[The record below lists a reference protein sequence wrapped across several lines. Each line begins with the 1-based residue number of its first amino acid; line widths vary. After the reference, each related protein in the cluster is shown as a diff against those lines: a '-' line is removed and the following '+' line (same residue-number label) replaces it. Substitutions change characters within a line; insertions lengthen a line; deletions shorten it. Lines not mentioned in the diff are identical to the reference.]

1 MGKEIKFERLRTS
14 SLYSMNKKEIVKEK
28 IGQVAMKCFSK
39 YGLDKTTLDDIA
51 KEVGLNKASLY
62 YYYKNKEDIF
72 LEVAIKEGQD
82 FLASLQAKT
91 LVKKNTED
99 RVTFYLMERINYYKN
114 ILNMNRVSVETLY
127 KMLPRFF
134 ELFDSV
140 VKAEVKFLS
149 KIIREG
155 VKRKELA
162 NVNPDKL
169 ASSLIAMNDALKH
182 HAEHK
187 AILKNQDEIDYSQI
201 LKESKFLLALIF
213 EGLNRKSVNK

>member
-1 MGKEIKFERLRTS
+1 MQNKISAGS
-14 SLYSMNKKEIVKEK
+14 VNKKELVKEK
-28 IGQVAMKCFSK
+28 IGRVAMKCFSK

-72 LEVAIKEGQD
+72 LEVAIREGQD
-82 FLASLQAKT
+82 FLSSLQQKT
-91 LVKKNTED
+91 LEKKNTEA
-99 RVTFYLMERINYYKN
+99 RVTFYLLERINYYKN
-114 ILNMNRVSVETLY
+114 ILNMNRVSVETLH

-134 ELFDSV
+134 ELFDSIM
-140 VKAEVKFLS
+140 KAETEFLS
-149 KIIREG
+149 KIIKEG
-155 VKRKELA
+155 VKSKELVK
-162 NVNPDKL
+162 VNPDNL

-201 LKESKFLLALIF
+201 LLDMKFLLALIF
-213 EGLNRKSVNK
+213 KGLSQKSVNI

>member
-1 MGKEIKFERLRTS
+1 MGKEIKFERMRTGS
-14 SLYSMNKKEIVKEK
+14 IYSMNKKELVKEK

-72 LEVAIKEGQD
+72 LEVAIREGQD

-114 ILNMNRVSVETLY
+114 ILNMNRVSVETVY

-134 ELFDSV
+134 ELFDS
-140 VKAEVKFLS
+140 L
-149 KIIREG
+149 
-155 VKRKELA
+155 
-162 NVNPDKL
+162 
-169 ASSLIAMNDALKH
+169 
-182 HAEHK
+182 
-187 AILKNQDEIDYSQI
+187 
-201 LKESKFLLALIF
+201 
-213 EGLNRKSVNK
+213 

>member
-1 MGKEIKFERLRTS
+1 MQNKNREGS
-14 SLYSMNKKEIVKEK
+14 VNKKELVKEK
-28 IGQVAMKCFSK
+28 IGRVAMKCFSK
-39 YGLDKTTLDDIA
+39 YGLDKTTLEDIA

-72 LEVAIKEGQD
+72 LEVAIREGQD
-82 FLASLQAKT
+82 FLSSLQQKT
-91 LVKKNTED
+91 LAKKNTED
-99 RVTFYLMERINYYKN
+99 RVTFYLLERINYYKN
-114 ILNMNRVSVETLY
+114 ILNMNRVSVETLH

-134 ELFDSV
+134 ELFDSIMQ
-140 VKAEVKFLS
+140 AEVQFLS

-155 VKRKELA
+155 VKTKELIK
-162 NVNPDKL
+162 VNPDNL

-201 LKESKFLLALIF
+201 LLDMKFLLALIF
-213 EGLNRKSVNK
+213 KGLSQKSANI

>member
-1 MGKEIKFERLRTS
+1 
-14 SLYSMNKKEIVKEK
+14 
-28 IGQVAMKCFSK
+28 MKCFSK
-39 YGLDKTTLDDIA
+39 YGLDKTTLEDIA

-72 LEVAIKEGQD
+72 LEVAIREGQD
-82 FLASLQAKT
+82 FLSSLQQKT
-91 LVKKNTED
+91 LAKKNTED
-99 RVTFYLMERINYYKN
+99 RVTFYLLERINYYKN
-114 ILNMNRVSVETLY
+114 ILNMNRVSVETLH

-134 ELFDSV
+134 ELFDSIMQ
-140 VKAEVKFLS
+140 AEVQFLS

-155 VKRKELA
+155 VKTKELIK
-162 NVNPDKL
+162 VNPDNL

-201 LKESKFLLALIF
+201 LLDMKFLLALIF
-213 EGLNRKSVNK
+213 KGLSQKSANI

>member
-1 MGKEIKFERLRTS
+1 MQNKNIAGS
-14 SLYSMNKKEIVKEK
+14 VNKKELVKEK
-28 IGQVAMKCFSK
+28 IGRVAMKCFSK
-39 YGLDKTTLDDIA
+39 YGLDKTTLEDIA

-72 LEVAIKEGQD
+72 LEVAIREGQD
-82 FLASLQAKT
+82 FLSSLQQKT
-91 LVKKNTED
+91 LAKKNTED
-99 RVTFYLMERINYYKN
+99 RVTFYLLERINYYKN
-114 ILNMNRVSVETLY
+114 ILNMNRVSVETLH

-134 ELFDSV
+134 ELFDSIMQ
-140 VKAEVKFLS
+140 AEVQFLS

-155 VKRKELA
+155 VKTKELIK
-162 NVNPDKL
+162 VNPDNL

-201 LKESKFLLALIF
+201 LLDMKFLLALIF
-213 EGLNRKSVNK
+213 KGLSQKSANI

>member
-1 MGKEIKFERLRTS
+1 MRNKDGVD
-14 SLYSMNKKEIVKEK
+14 SMNKKELVKEK
-28 IGQVAMKCFSK
+28 IGRVAMKCFAK

-72 LEVAIKEGQD
+72 LEVAIREGQD
-82 FLASLQAKT
+82 FLASLQANA
-91 LVKKNTED
+91 LVKKNTEA
-99 RVTFYLMERINYYKN
+99 RVTFYLLERINYYKN
-114 ILNMNRVSVETLY
+114 ILNMNRVSVETLH

-134 ELFDSV
+134 ELFDSIMQ
-140 VKAEVKFLS
+140 AEVQFLS

-155 VKRKELA
+155 VKKKELIK
-162 NVNPDKL
+162 VDPDKL

-201 LKESKFLLALIF
+201 LKEMKFLLALIF
-213 EGLNRKSVNK
+213 KGLNQKSVNN

>member
-1 MGKEIKFERLRTS
+1 
-14 SLYSMNKKEIVKEK
+14 MNKKELFKEK
-28 IGQVAMKCFSK
+28 IGRVAMKCFSK

-72 LEVAIKEGQD
+72 LEVAIREGQD
-82 FLASLQAKT
+82 FLASLQSKT

-99 RVTFYLMERINYYKN
+99 RITFYLMERINYYKN
-114 ILNMNRVSVETLY
+114 ILNMNRVSVETLH

-134 ELFDSV
+134 ELIDSIL
-140 VKAEVKFLS
+140 KAEVRFLS

-155 VKRKELA
+155 VKRNELTP
-162 NVNPDKL
+162 VSPDKL

-182 HAEHK
+182 QAEHK
-187 AILKNQDEIDYSQI
+187 AILKNQEIDYSQI
-201 LKESKFLLALIF
+201 LKETKFLLALIF
-213 EGLNRKSVNK
+213 KGLNKKSVNN

>member
-1 MGKEIKFERLRTS
+1 MQNKNSAGS
-14 SLYSMNKKEIVKEK
+14 VNKKELVKEK
-28 IGQVAMKCFSK
+28 IGRVAMKCFSK
-39 YGLDKTTLDDIA
+39 YGLDKTTLEDIA

-72 LEVAIKEGQD
+72 LEVAIREGQD
-82 FLASLQAKT
+82 FLSSLQQKT
-91 LVKKNTED
+91 LAKKNTED
-99 RVTFYLMERINYYKN
+99 RVTFYLLERINYYKN
-114 ILNMNRVSVETLY
+114 ILNMNRVSVETLH

-134 ELFDSV
+134 ELFDSIMQ
-140 VKAEVKFLS
+140 AEVQFLS

-155 VKRKELA
+155 VKTKELIK
-162 NVNPDKL
+162 VNPDNL

-201 LKESKFLLALIF
+201 LLDMKFLLALIF
-213 EGLNRKSVNK
+213 KGLSQKSANI